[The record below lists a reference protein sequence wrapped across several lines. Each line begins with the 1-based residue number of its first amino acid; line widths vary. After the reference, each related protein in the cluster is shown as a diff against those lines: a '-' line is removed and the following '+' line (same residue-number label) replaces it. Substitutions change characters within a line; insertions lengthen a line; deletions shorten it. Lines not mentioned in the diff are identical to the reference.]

1 MDNLSISN
9 ILSHRQRHLLAALMG
24 GAAMPV
30 LTATR
35 AASAAPER
43 LPVLGTMPELIG
55 LTDWFNG
62 SPLSRQQLMG
72 KVVVVEFW
80 ALGCI
85 NCRHALPHVA
95 AWYERYKDQ
104 GLVVVGVHAP
114 EFDAERPV
122 QAVRQAAADMKLGF
136 PIALDNDFRTWN
148 AFRNAYW
155 PAAYFVDAQGRIR
168 HRRYGEGAYEQGER
182 VIQALLSERHGQGAP
197 IKGAW
202 VDGGG
207 HARG

>member
-9 ILSHRQRHLLAALMG
+9 ILSHRRRHLLAALMG

-62 SPLSRQQLMG
+62 APLNRQQLMG

-85 NCRHALPHVA
+85 NCQHALPHVA
-95 AWYERYKDQ
+95 AWYERYKDR

-114 EFDAERPV
+114 EFDSERPA
-122 QAVRQAAADMKLGF
+122 QAVRQAAAAMKLGF
-136 PIALDNDFRTWN
+136 PIALDNGFQTWN
-148 AFRNAYW
+148 AFHNEYW

-182 VIQALLSERHGQGAP
+182 VIQALLVERNGRVAP
-197 IKGAW
+197 SIGGRL
-202 VDGGG
+202 DGGA
-207 HARG
+207 HASG

>member
-1 MDNLSISN
+1 MDMLSASN
-9 ILSHRQRHLLAALMG
+9 ILNRRRRRLLAALLG
-24 GAAMPV
+24 
-30 LTATR
+30 
-35 AASAAPER
+35 SAAGSALAAPHVTNLVQGS
-43 LPVLGTMPELIG
+43 LPVLGAMPEFMG

-62 SPLSRQQLMG
+62 EPLSRQQLIG

-95 AWYERYKDQ
+95 AWYERYKER

-114 EFDAERPV
+114 EFDSERPAQV
-122 QAVRQAAADMKLGF
+122 VRQAAAAMKLGF
-136 PIALDNDFRTWN
+136 PIALDNGFQTWN
-148 AFRNAYW
+148 AFRNEYW

-182 VIQALLSERHGQGAP
+182 VIQSLLAERDGQG
-197 IKGAW
+197 GS
-202 VDGGG
+202 DRRGGG
-207 HARG
+207 